1 LCPPQERPLLHCRT
15 GGLIRGEAT
24 LLFTIYILKPLIVWP
39 GSKEVKAVERKVRVL
54 PSGRVSSMELYMQH
68 DNGKSVQMKEGETIV
83 AVAGQTISG
92 LSM

>member
-1 LCPPQERPLLHCRT
+1 LT
-15 GGLIRGEAT
+15 D
-24 LLFTIYILKPLIVWP
+24 ILNIHIICQNQLYFLKLRKSIFLQ

-68 DNGKSVQMKEGETIV
+68 DNGKSVQMKEGETII

>member
-1 LCPPQERPLLHCRT
+1 
-15 GGLIRGEAT
+15 
-24 LLFTIYILKPLIVWP
+24 
-39 GSKEVKAVERKVRVL
+39 
-54 PSGRVSSMELYMQH
+54 MELYMQH